1 MGPTAAAAPK
11 KRTNEIARDASSARD
26 ARRTR
31 RRERRAR
38 TVESPVRPSPSRV
51 MGSKSKER
59 KEEKK
64 SKKDKDKLAVAA
76 TPTKK
81 KRKATEEEA
90 TERKRE
96 KKRAKE
102 STPVVEDAEDDVEE
116 IARPE
121 TPNPMAL
128 DNFALSEP
136 VKETL
141 RKKGYDTLFAIQAE
155 TLSIALSGK
164 DVVGRARTGCG

>member
-1 MGPTAAAAPK
+1 M
-11 KRTNEIARDASSARD
+11 
-26 ARRTR
+26 
-31 RRERRAR
+31 
-38 TVESPVRPSPSRV
+38 
-51 MGSKSKER
+51 
-59 KEEKK
+59 
-64 SKKDKDKLAVAA
+64 
-76 TPTKK
+76 
-81 KRKATEEEA
+81 
-90 TERKRE
+90 
-96 KKRAKE
+96 
-102 STPVVEDAEDDVEE
+102 VEDAEDDVEE

-164 DVVGRARTGCG
+164 DVVGRARTGCGKTLAFVLPIVEEMAKMSPTPASFELDGRMRPLWIGQKEGGNLLTGGERIEELAPGAFMQPTLMQVGDNAMRVCQEEIFGPFGV